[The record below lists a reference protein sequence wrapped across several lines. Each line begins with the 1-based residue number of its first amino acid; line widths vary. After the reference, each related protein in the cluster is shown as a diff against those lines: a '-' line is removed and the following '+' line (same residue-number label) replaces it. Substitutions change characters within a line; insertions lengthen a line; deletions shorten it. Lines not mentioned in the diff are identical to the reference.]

1 MSLRTVFSAL
11 IIALSAWTALPAQ
24 AQYGYYRYPRP
35 RRVVY
40 VAPPRPVYYAP
51 VVPVYVAPVAP
62 VVVAPAPV
70 IVRARPLW
78 RPRPVVVVRGGRRW

>member
-11 IIALSAWTALPAQ
+11 IFAFVTWAALPAQ
-24 AQYGYYRYPRP
+24 AQPGYYRYPRP

-40 VAPPRPVYYAP
+40 VAPPQPVYYAP
-51 VVPVYVAPVAP
+51 VYYSPVAP